1 MSPRRRAAAAPE
13 GVELSVSADNLIHSR
28 IIRHEL
34 RDPAA
39 MEPHPLNWR
48 KHTRAQR
55 QMVESSL
62 RLFGW
67 FESLIWNERTNRLVD
82 GHLRR
87 EIAMAWK
94 VTEVPTTVVD
104 LSDEEE
110 RLALALFDAIGAMA
124 IDDKAK
130 LNELLVEAQRKDGS
144 ADTMMLLAEFYKGLP
159 TAHTPAAPSEQNLEQ
174 SRQMQLMLEADQ
186 YAQVLTDIETLAGVY
201 GTDNASDTVIKA
213 IEHAESALA

>member
-1 MSPRRRAAAAPE
+1 MSKKPVEKMPDVAP
-13 GVELSVSADNLIHSR
+13 ADLIQTR
-28 IIRHEL
+28 ILRHEL
-34 RDPAA
+34 RDPAT

-67 FESLIWNERTNRLVD
+67 FESVIWNERTGRLVD

-87 EIAMAWK
+87 EIALAWK
-94 VTEVPTTVVD
+94 LPEIPATVVD

-130 LNELLVEAQRKDGS
+130 LGDLLVEAQRKDGN
-144 ADTMMLLAEFYKGLP
+144 ADAMVLLAEFYKGLP
-159 TAHTPAAPSEQNLEQ
+159 TAHTPAPPSESTLEA
-174 SRQMQLMLEADQ
+174 SRQMQLMLEAGD
-186 YAQVLTDIETLAGVY
+186 YTQVITDIEMLATRY
-201 GTDNASDTVIKA
+201 GTDNASDTVLKA
-213 IEHAESALA
+213 IEDAESTLA